1 MPHFYNMTLS
11 KTSAVTCAV
20 YGNFSAPK
28 AQEIV
33 VARGSTLELLR
44 PDEQNR
50 LQTVISVNCFGLI
63 RSLETFRLVGANRD
77 YLLVGSDSGRIVIL
91 EYNTTK
97 NIFDKVHQETYGKT

>member
-1 MPHFYNMTLS
+1 MGLFRILS
-11 KTSAVTCAV
+11 
-20 YGNFSAPK
+20 
-28 AQEIV
+28 
-33 VARGSTLELLR
+33 GSTLELLR